1 MNSFVVNFK
10 LICIT
15 LVEIRAIMISF
26 AWIRLFA
33 FYESLLRQVRAE
45 WELKSNDNLKCNDP
59 IEDNKIEYFF
69 NF

>member
-1 MNSFVVNFK
+1 
-10 LICIT
+10 
-15 LVEIRAIMISF
+15 MISF

-59 IEDNKIEYFF
+59 IDDNKIEYFLIF
-69 NF
+69 KLFP